1 VAHHIFIQG
10 PLGSG
15 KTFTMSLLAHYWR
28 NKVRLRGGDVMLFS
42 NYGLLDS
49 YPMDHYTDW
58 YEVARAQGSICCW
71 DEAQHIADSRQALK
85 RSSVAMTKL
94 LMYVRKMRSVQIYCS
109 PSIQNV
115 DSRIRQ
121 LVEVLINVRRV
132 GDKGLSLDFYDYQAR
147 HYGTNGRFLHSQF
160 IPRSKM
166 ERIFRLKLYDTF
178 EMVQGFPM
186 PVTERQEKE
195 FFETLERIHDE
206 ARMMELERRRAVG

>member
-1 VAHHIFIQG
+1 MAHHIFIQG

-28 NKVRLRGGDVMLFS
+28 EKVRKKGGDVKLFS

-49 YPMDHYTDW
+49 YPMDTYQDW

-85 RSSVAMTKL
+85 SSSIAITKL
-94 LMYVRKMRSVQIYCS
+94 LMYTRKMKSVQMYCS

-121 LVEVLINVRRV
+121 LVEILINVRRV
-132 GDKGLSLDFYDYQAR
+132 GEKGIALDFYDYQAK
-147 HYGTNGRFLHSQF
+147 HFGPNGRFLHSQF
-160 IPRSKM
+160 LPRWKM
-166 ERIFRLKLYDTF
+166 EKIFRLRLYDTF
-178 EMVQGFPM
+178 EMVSAFPM
-186 PVTERQEKE
+186 PGTERQEKE
-195 FFETLERIHDE
+195 FFEKLEKIHDE
-206 ARMMELERRRAVG
+206 ARRKERIAVV